1 MECDDVV
8 TRAIER
14 LADAGSA
21 RDDRALDEHLEGCAA
36 CRAEVEAAEN
46 AWVRL
51 GSDPDATVDPDFRRK
66 TLAMLEDETLRRRV
80 VPLRSRKWM
89 PALQA
94 AAMLATGVGGYLLAR
109 ARTSPPPSSAS
120 VSTVPVDSRRVID
133 AGRSIPDLSRQ
144 PKLANVAFQPADPA
158 GRIGI
163 SFDVT
168 TRYTVVGK
176 PNEKGVS
183 DLLAYMVSGSGS
195 SEGARGKA
203 IDLVSQHYT
212 GETPVSPQIVATLSE
227 TLTQDKNPG
236 VRKKAAEA
244 LAQLPPTAQIRDA
257 FLVALKSDTNPA
269 VRIVAV
275 EALANAATNLRDPA
289 AIETLREKA
298 NDDRETGYVRV
309 KAARA
314 LQRINL

>member
-14 LADAGSA
+14 LTDAGGV
-21 RDDRALDEHLEGCAA
+21 RDDRALDAHLETCAG

-46 AWVRL
+46 AWLRL
-51 GSDPDATVDPDFRRK
+51 GADPDATIEPEFRRK
-66 TLAMLEDETLRRRV
+66 TLAMLEAETLRRRV
-80 VPLRSRKWM
+80 VPIRSRRWM

-94 AAMLATGVGGYLLAR
+94 AAMLVTGVGGYFLAR
-109 ARTSPPPSSAS
+109 SRVTPTAASAPP
-120 VSTVPVDSRRVID
+120 STVPVASRRVID
-133 AGRSIPDLSRQ
+133 ADRSIPDLSRQ
-144 PKLANVAFQPADPA
+144 PRLANVAFQPADPA

-183 DLLAYMVSGSGS
+183 ELLAYMVSGAGS
-195 SEGARGKA
+195 TEGARGKA

-227 TLTQDKNPG
+227 TLTHDKNPG

-257 FLVALKSDTNPA
+257 FLVALKSDANPA

-289 AIETLREKA
+289 AIETLRERA

>member
-14 LADAGSA
+14 LADAGA
-21 RDDRALDEHLEGCAA
+21 TRDDRALDMHMETCAA

-51 GSDPDATVDPDFRRK
+51 GADPDATIDPAFRRA
-66 TLAMLEDETLRRRV
+66 TLAMLEAETLRRRV
-80 VPLRSRKWM
+80 VPIRSRRWM

-94 AAMLATGVGGYLLAR
+94 AAMLVAGIGGYFLAR
-109 ARTSPPPSSAS
+109 ARVPPPAASAPA
-120 VSTVPVDSRRVID
+120 STVAVASRRTID
-133 AGRSIPDLSRQ
+133 AERSIPDLSRQ
-144 PKLANVAFQPADPA
+144 PRLANVAFQPADPS

-176 PNEKGVS
+176 PNDKGVS
-183 DLLAYMVSGSGS
+183 DLLAYMVSGSGAN
-195 SEGARGKA
+195 EGARGKA
-203 IDLVSQHYT
+203 IDLVSQHYA
-212 GETPVSPQIVATLSE
+212 GETPVSPQIVATLAE
-227 TLTQDKNPG
+227 TLRHDKNPG

-244 LAQLPPTAQIRDA
+244 LAQLPPTPEIRDA

-309 KAARA
+309 KAAKA

>member
-14 LADAGSA
+14 LTDAGGA
-21 RDDRALDEHLEGCAA
+21 RDDRALDEHLESCAA

-46 AWVRL
+46 AWVLL
-51 GSDPDATVDPDFRRK
+51 GSDPDATVDPVFRRK
-66 TLAMLEDETLRRRV
+66 TLAMLETETLRRRV

-94 AAMLATGVGGYLLAR
+94 AAMLTAGVGGYLLAR
-109 ARTSPPPSSAS
+109 ARTAPAPAS
-120 VSTVPVDSRRVID
+120 TSIATVPVDSRRVID

-144 PKLANVAFQPADPA
+144 PKLANVAFQTADPA

-183 DLLAYMVSGSGS
+183 DLLAYMVSGSCS

-212 GETPVSPQIVATLSE
+212 GETPVSPQIVATLSD
-227 TLTQDKNPG
+227 TLTHDKNPG

-244 LAQLPPTAQIRDA
+244 LAQLPPTPQIRDA

>member
-14 LADAGSA
+14 LADAGA
-21 RDDRALDEHLEGCAA
+21 TRDDRALDMHLESCAA

-51 GSDPDATVDPDFRRK
+51 GADPDATIDPAFRRA
-66 TLAMLEDETLRRRV
+66 TLAMLEAETLRRRV
-80 VPLRSRKWM
+80 VPLRSRRWM

-94 AAMLATGVGGYLLAR
+94 AAMLVTGVGGYLLAR
-109 ARTSPPPSSAS
+109 ARVASPAAPA
-120 VSTVPVDSRRVID
+120 STVSVASRRTID
-133 AGRSIPDLSRQ
+133 AERSIPDLSRQ

-176 PNEKGVS
+176 PNEKGVA
-183 DLLAYMVSGSGS
+183 DLLAYMVSGSGAT
-195 SEGARGKA
+195 EGTRGKA
-203 IDLVSQHYT
+203 IDLVSQHYA
-212 GETPVSPQIVATLSE
+212 GETPVSPQIVATLAE
-227 TLTQDKNPG
+227 TLRHDKNPG

-244 LAQLPPTAQIRDA
+244 LAQMPPSPEIRDV

-275 EALANAATNLRDPA
+275 EALANAATSLRDPA

-309 KAARA
+309 KAAKA

>member
-1 MECDDVV
+1 MECNDVV

-14 LADAGSA
+14 LADAGA
-21 RDDRALDEHLEGCAA
+21 TRDDRALDMHLESCAA

-46 AWVRL
+46 ACERL
-51 GSDPDATVDPDFRRK
+51 GADPDATIDPAFRRA
-66 TLAMLEDETLRRRV
+66 TLAMLEAETLRRRV
-80 VPLRSRKWM
+80 VPLRSRVDAGA
-89 PALQA
+89 PGA
-94 AAMLATGVGGYLLAR
+94 ATLVTGVGNRPRAR
-109 ARTSPPPSSAS
+109 ASRPGRLGPA
-120 VSTVPVDSRRVID
+120 STVPSRPGGTID
-133 AGRSIPDLSRQ
+133 ADRSIPDLSR
-144 PKLANVAFQPADPA
+144 PGSPTSRSSRRTRPA
-158 GRIGI
+158 GSGS

-176 PNEKGVS
+176 PNDKGVS
-183 DLLAYMVSGSGS
+183 DVLAYMVSGSGAN
-195 SEGARGKA
+195 EGARGKA
-203 IDLVSQHYT
+203 IDLVSQHYA
-212 GETPVSPQIVATLSE
+212 GETPVSPQIVATLAD
-227 TLTQDKNPG
+227 TLRHDKNPG

-244 LAQLPPTAQIRDA
+244 LAQMPPTPEIRDA

-309 KAARA
+309 KAAKA

>member
-21 RDDRALDEHLEGCAA
+21 RDDRALDEHLESCAA

-46 AWVRL
+46 AWVLL
-51 GSDPDATVDPDFRRK
+51 GSDPDATVDPVFRRK
-66 TLAMLEDETLRRRV
+66 TLAMLETETLRRRV

-94 AAMLATGVGGYLLAR
+94 AAMLAAGVGGYLLAR
-109 ARTSPPPSSAS
+109 ARTAPPSAS
-120 VSTVPVDSRRVID
+120 TSIATVPVDSRRVID

-212 GETPVSPQIVATLSE
+212 GETPVSPQIVATLSD
-227 TLTQDKNPG
+227 TLTHDKNPG

-244 LAQLPPTAQIRDA
+244 LAQLPPTPQIRDA

>member
-14 LADAGSA
+14 LADAGA
-21 RDDRALDEHLEGCAA
+21 TRDDRALDAHLESCAA
-36 CRAEVEAAEN
+36 CRAEVEAAES

-51 GSDPDATVDPDFRRK
+51 GADPDATMDPTFRRN
-66 TLAMLEDETLRRRV
+66 TLAMLEAETLRRKV

-94 AAMLATGVGGYLLAR
+94 AAMLVTGVGGYLLAR
-109 ARTSPPPSSAS
+109 GRVAPPAAPASTARIAS
-120 VSTVPVDSRRVID
+120 ERVID
-133 AGRSIPDLSRQ
+133 ADRSIPDLSRQ
-144 PKLANVAFQPADPA
+144 PRLANVAFQPADPA

-176 PNEKGVS
+176 PNEKGVA
-183 DLLAYMVSGSGS
+183 DLLAYMVSGSGAN
-195 SEGARGKA
+195 EGARGKA
-203 IDLVSQHYT
+203 IDLVSQHYA
-212 GETPVSPQIVATLSE
+212 GETPVSPQIVATLAE
-227 TLTQDKNPG
+227 TLRHDKNPG

-244 LAQLPPTAQIRDA
+244 LAQMPPSPEIRDA

-275 EALANAATNLRDPA
+275 EALANAATTLRDPA

-309 KAARA
+309 KAANA

>member
-1 MECDDVV
+1 
-8 TRAIER
+8 
-14 LADAGSA
+14 
-21 RDDRALDEHLEGCAA
+21 
-36 CRAEVEAAEN
+36 
-46 AWVRL
+46 
-51 GSDPDATVDPDFRRK
+51 
-66 TLAMLEDETLRRRV
+66 
-80 VPLRSRKWM
+80 M

-94 AAMLATGVGGYLLAR
+94 AAMLVTGVGGYLLAR
-109 ARTSPPPSSAS
+109 ARVASPAAPA
-120 VSTVPVDSRRVID
+120 STVSVASRRTID

-183 DLLAYMVSGSGS
+183 DLLAYMVSGSGAT
-195 SEGARGKA
+195 EGARGKA
-203 IDLVSQHYT
+203 IDLVSQHYA
-212 GETPVSPQIVATLSE
+212 GETPVSPQIVTTLAE
-227 TLTQDKNPG
+227 TLRHDKNPG

-244 LAQLPPTAQIRDA
+244 LAQMPPSPEIRDA

-298 NDDRETGYVRV
+298 NDDHETGYVRV
-309 KAARA
+309 KAAKA

>member
-1 MECDDVV
+1 MECNDVV

-14 LADAGSA
+14 LADAGAS
-21 RDDRALDEHLEGCAA
+21 RDDHALDAHLESCAA

-51 GSDPDATVDPDFRRK
+51 GADPDATIDPAFRRA
-66 TLAMLEDETLRRRV
+66 TLAMLEAETLRRKV

-94 AAMLATGVGGYLLAR
+94 AAMLVTGVGGYLLAR
-109 ARTSPPPSSAS
+109 ARVAPPAAPAPTSTARIAS
-120 VSTVPVDSRRVID
+120 RQVID
-133 AGRSIPDLSRQ
+133 ADRSIPDLSRQ
-144 PKLANVAFQPADPA
+144 PRLANVAFQPADPS

-183 DLLAYMVSGSGS
+183 DLLAYMVSGSGAN
-195 SEGARGKA
+195 EGARGKA
-203 IDLVSQHYT
+203 IDLVSQHYA
-212 GETPVSPQIVATLSE
+212 GETPVSPQIVATLTD
-227 TLTQDKNPG
+227 TLRNDKNPG

-244 LAQLPPTAQIRDA
+244 LAQMPPSPEIRDA

-309 KAARA
+309 KAAKA